1 MQRNGQPVFSKERIM
16 SLIRTTLLGITC
28 VIVLGLFCYQ
38 ADHQVI
44 KIVPQKEIMSIREQQ
59 EFLNSQNHSRYDCGP
74 VDGKPGPLLFKAL
87 DNYIC
92 DRQAKIEFE
101 R

>member
-1 MQRNGQPVFSKERIM
+1 M
-16 SLIRTTLLGITC
+16 SLIRTTLLGIAC
-28 VIVLGLFCYQ
+28 VIIIGLFCYQ
-38 ADHQVI
+38 AHQPHVI
-44 KIVPQKEIMSIREQQ
+44 KIVVRKEIMSIREQQ

-74 VDGKPGPLLFKAL
+74 VDGKPGPKLYKAL

-92 DRQAKIEFE
+92 DRQAKLEFE